1 MAARF
6 FYALDG
12 VVLEEF
18 LDLTVRDRRQLLK
31 IFHQP
36 AGNPCQKGE
45 MFFLDPSDREIQ
57 TKRFDQWQVSFWP
70 DHAFKEVRIVGVRKF
85 KR

>member
-31 IFHQP
+31 IFHQL
-36 AGNPCQKGE
+36 AGNPYQKGE
-45 MFFLDPSDREIQ
+45 SIFLDLSDREIQ
-57 TKRFDQWQVSFWP
+57 TKHFDQWQVSFWS
-70 DHAFKEVRIVGVRKF
+70 DHAVKEVRIVGVRRF